1 MKEVA
6 DPRRMQDAGDV
17 KIVKWSSLPKAS
29 PQLHYLEQATGI
41 WNVISSN
48 PVGDS
53 DFFSLSYATDM
64 INILSF

>member
-6 DPRRMQDAGDV
+6 DPSTMQDAGAV
-17 KIVKWSSLPKAS
+17 KIVKWSSSKAS
-29 PQLHYLEQATGI
+29 PQLHCLEQATGI
-41 WNVISSN
+41 WKVISSN